1 MKANRPSCDEITE
14 RLADAL
20 EDGMSDELVKRV
32 EKQVRDATADAM
44 LGFED
49 DLRDQLRMDLSLW
62 VMRMFEDA
70 VEAMLLGEE
79 EAMRRALK
87 CEEGSYIGRGVDAFG
102 RMTEHPV
109 IHGKLRENGPIGLRK
124 RLVEAHAELLKNERI
139 LDLEDQVRSLVQQNN
154 KLARRNAQL
163 QLSHRPNAELPSP

>member
-49 DLRDQLRMDLSLW
+49 DLRDQLRMDLSRW
-62 VMRMFEDA
+62 AKRMFENA
-70 VEAMLLGEE
+70 IEAILNGDEE
-79 EAMRRALK
+79 TMRRALK
-87 CEEGSYIGRGVDAFG
+87 CEEGTYIGL
-102 RMTEHPV
+102 V
-109 IHGKLRENGPIGLRK
+109 INSTLRENGPIGLRK